1 MGFMDASVKFYH
13 RLLAINNKYMKQ
25 HITQKQWD
33 EISNVQKDM
42 IWNREEDGLAHN
54 LKEPNIGQ
62 MIEFLGEKHTLT
74 MIQDF
79 NTGEIENKTQGK
91 TIHAKPF
98 SKSQLEI
105 YKRGGLLS

>member
-1 MGFMDASVKFYH
+1 
-13 RLLAINNKYMKQ
+13 MKQ

-79 NTGEIENKTQGK
+79 NTGEIKYMNNVEWERDEELCDTLWEAVKKKLCN
-91 TIHAKPF
+91 
-98 SKSQLEI
+98 
-105 YKRGGLLS
+105 